1 MTAPAMLTDVLPREL
16 LERCIEFL
24 AFKKVRTTAKR
35 VSRDFRAAARRA
47 LTRGRWRPLREFC
60 DQGVAAVI
68 VDGYLWSALRG
79 TTCSDETKARFRDAW
94 ALEPATVLV
103 ELRRWPCLPDQVYPD
118 GPHRGKRR
126 GFVFEEGPMR
136 FFDIVEP
143 TIDGIGRLV
152 AAIGRARM
160 RVGVNKAANRHNWA
174 HYVLR
179 SWCHQRENIFNG
191 GMRIRPGRVAKHQ
204 LLLDN
209 QPSDLGFHAWKD
221 PKKAAGL
228 VLETCLAWGYHDG
241 TLGTNG
247 HRETSLRH
255 VNQWK
260 NLHEKEIMLQMIAD
274 APVDSPFETDDDDFP
289 EHDD

>member
-1 MTAPAMLTDVLPREL
+1 
-16 LERCIEFL
+16 
-24 AFKKVRTTAKR
+24 
-35 VSRDFRAAARRA
+35 
-47 LTRGRWRPLREFC
+47 
-60 DQGVAAVI
+60 
-68 VDGYLWSALRG
+68 
-79 TTCSDETKARFRDAW
+79 
-94 ALEPATVLV
+94 
-103 ELRRWPCLPDQVYPD
+103 
-118 GPHRGKRR
+118 
-126 GFVFEEGPMR
+126 MR

-160 RVGVNKAANRHNWA
+160 RVGVNKTANRHNWA

-241 TLGTNG
+241 GFCRADLPPMNRGDAAAATWIFRGDGSRRRRGRRGYSADTSRGDAAAKRTVGRDLRARLRYLG
-247 HRETSLRH
+247 
-255 VNQWK
+255 
-260 NLHEKEIMLQMIAD
+260 D
-274 APVDSPFETDDDDFP
+274 
-289 EHDD
+289 